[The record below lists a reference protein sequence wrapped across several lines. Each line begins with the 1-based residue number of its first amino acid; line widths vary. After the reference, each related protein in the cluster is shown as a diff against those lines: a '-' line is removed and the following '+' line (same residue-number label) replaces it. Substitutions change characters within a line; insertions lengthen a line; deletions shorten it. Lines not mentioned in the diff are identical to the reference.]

1 MVLQNVE
8 PVRIVV
14 RQLFLSRR
22 GIRQFFLSRRGI
34 RQFSGSRR
42 SIRQF
47 FLSLRGIRQFSG
59 SLGISGN
66 SSSAGG
72 VSGNSQA
79 VRAGQVYSAVVRKNP
94 CQCLSTVRKSITG
107 FIALKAPVTVSKK
120 SGAVTSS
127 SLRDF
132 SGRKLFILISSM
144 CG

>member
-22 GIRQFFLSRRGI
+22 GF
-34 RQFSGSRR
+34 
-42 SIRQF
+42 RQF
-47 FLSLRGIRQFSG
+47 FLSLRVSG
-59 SLGISGN
+59 SSLV
-66 SSSAGG
+66 AGG

-79 VRAGQVYSAVVRKNP
+79 VRAGQVYSAVVRKNL

>member
-14 RQLFLSRR
+14 RQLFLSL
-22 GIRQFFLSRRGI
+22 GM
-34 RQFSGSRR
+34 SGNS
-42 SIRQF
+42 SAAEVV
-47 FLSLRGIRQFSG
+47 
-59 SLGISGN
+59 SGN

-79 VRAGQVYSAVVRKNP
+79 VRVGQVYSAVVRKNP

-127 SLRDF
+127 SLRDL